1 MKHQAETVLT
11 AIGILLF
18 GILFAGSILLYGNV
32 EGSPKT
38 LELVQSFMEDEN
50 IVEFSEQQII
60 TYIGYLFIYLA
71 VISFTWIILGS
82 AAIYLLKKETR
93 GKSAGVLLI
102 GIAILGT
109 LSTIGLGIFGGMI
122 YLIAGIMVITR
133 SASASKHT

>member
-18 GILFAGSILLYGNV
+18 GVLFAGSILLYGNV

-122 YLIAGIMVITR
+122 YLIAGIMAITR